1 MSTTVSACPLC
12 SGGGGHLV
20 VQLPDCRV
28 IRANEDGFPAF
39 YRVIWTDHVAEWSDL
54 DAAQRVRLM
63 AVVTVVEQTLRD
75 VLEPTKINL
84 ATLGNVVP
92 HVHWHVIARFDW
104 DTHFPAPVWAA
115 AQRPADAE
123 RMAAVARLLPQVDF
137 LLAQRLLSA

>member
-1 MSTTVSACPLC
+1 MSQSAACPLC
-12 SGGGGHLV
+12 TTEGGQPV
-20 VQLPDCRV
+20 VKLADCRV
-28 IRANEDGFPAF
+28 IRATEDGFPAF
-39 YRVIWTDHVAEWSDL
+39 YRVIWSDHVAEWSDL

-92 HVHWHVIARFDW
+92 HLHWHVIARFDW

-123 RMAAVARLLPQVDF
+123 RMAAVTRLLPQVDH